1 MVKFNY
7 SGIGNVKGGEKV
19 VVVQFESP
27 KSETISSVV
36 QI

>member
-19 VVVQFESP
+19 VVVQFEFDDRALGW
-27 KSETISSVV
+27 
-36 QI
+36 